1 MIIEPKSRITRA
13 YRRGEIGFTLI
24 ELLIVIAI
32 LGILAAVIIP
42 NVAGF
47 ITSGKVAAANAE
59 VASLVTAQ
67 EAYSAENAGAYAG
80 TSAALA
86 NFINGTL
93 KGTYTFNTTTGLVLT
108 ADCTASSWGTNV
120 DFKLNKQQWQRG
132 TTGKNIP

>member
-1 MIIEPKSRITRA
+1 MKELKKRFLKNFQA
-13 YRRGEIGFTLI
+13 GEKGFTLI

-59 VASLVTAQ
+59 VASIQTAQ